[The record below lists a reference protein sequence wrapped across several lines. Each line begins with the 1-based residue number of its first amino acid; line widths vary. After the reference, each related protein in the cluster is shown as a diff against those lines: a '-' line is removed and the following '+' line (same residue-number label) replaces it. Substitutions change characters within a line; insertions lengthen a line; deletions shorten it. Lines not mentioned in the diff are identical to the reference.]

1 MLLLL
6 LLLVVMKAMP
16 TSRQILS
23 LLASNVTS
31 TPFWSVLSSAAADVA
46 LIDKLFKIRIL

>member
-6 LLLVVMKAMP
+6 MLLVVVMKSMP

-31 TPFWSVLSSAAADVA
+31 TPFWSVLSSATADVA
-46 LIDKLFKIRIL
+46 FTDFK